1 MIIAVSCFSKH
12 SIVDIWQGSAYA
24 SGSEYL
30 RVLNMSLVLNV
41 LEFWI
46 YQGSKYA
53 SGFKYA
59 RILNNQSTEY
69 ARVTQGSECAWIFPD
84 YVWLYLNMPD
94 YVGKCLNMPK
104 YAWICLNLPE
114 WLLFCISPVVTLLRG
129 DLFVGLQET
138 RVCNLEEHEAVFLKR
153 QNLTFSI
160 APGSIIHLFFVLD

>member
-12 SIVDIWQGSAYA
+12 SIVDIWQGSEYA

-59 RILNNQSTEY
+59 RILNTSEY
-69 ARVTQGSECAWIFPD
+69 WICQCYTGFRMCLNISWLCLIMSECAWLCRKMLEYAEIC
-84 YVWLYLNMPD
+84 V
-94 YVGKCLNMPK
+94 NMPK
-104 YAWICLNLPE
+104 SAWM
-114 WLLFCISPVVTLLRG
+114 
-129 DLFVGLQET
+129 
-138 RVCNLEEHEAVFLKR
+138 A
-153 QNLTFSI
+153 
-160 APGSIIHLFFVLD
+160 FVLQFPCGYIITWWLICRSTGD